1 MRLVRVAST
10 VVADCYMSV
19 TTRESPT
26 FATLENWSSCVA
38 SLNRSLADK
47 ALPSNLVFTGLAP
60 QHAAN
65 ACNALYA
72 VLFQLQRA
80 DSARNSAVEAQR
92 RLLSELQRLEK
103 ALLNARA
110 AADEARDDTAA
121 AVRREKAAA
130 KEFAAKLTR
139 LTAERDS
146 AIKERNGFAFKLAQ
160 AQTEVKRRERDV
172 EALSDKLRLIVVEG
186 GRTRSASGRFNASF
200 NSSFRPGMESEPV
213 SPRVDTP
220 RREDAADVTTTDE
233 PAAETVMYRS
243 MAESLRGQL
252 DASQAENR
260 ELCAALAVIRDD
272 VRALREA
279 VKAPPPADN
288 DEDGAAAGSDDE
300 NFAAQE
306 AVSGGMLRNAG
317 ALPFTLGGGA
327 IVARIRRDVRAVSV
341 GYRDARAM

>member
-1 MRLVRVAST
+1 
-10 VVADCYMSV
+10 MSAIA
-19 TTRESPT
+19 RESPT

-60 QHAAN
+60 QNAAN

-80 DSARNSAVEAQR
+80 DSARNNAVEAQR

-110 AADEARDDTAA
+110 AADEARDETAA

-130 KEFAAKLTR
+130 QEFAAKLTR

-220 RREDAADVTTTDE
+220 RREDAADVTTDE

-279 VKAPPPADN
+279 VKAPPPPDN

-341 GYRDARAM
+341 GCRPSTNLQS